1 MKDRTT
7 LLFGLGEFTVVDVDR
22 VGSDAVRVVVE
33 TVVREAA
40 CPECG
45 TVSSRVKDRPLRRVK
60 DLPASGQRV
69 ELWWRKRRLVCL
81 PAACPRRSFL
91 ERTVAI
97 PPRSRLTVRLREH
110 LAQAIAGSN
119 RAVSEV
125 AAEHG
130 VAWHTAHRALVAA
143 AARWLPAPPPR
154 PGGCQHRRR
163 RRCWVSMRPGP
174 DASAGSGSR
183 RGGDGR
189 TRG

>member
-1 MKDRTT
+1 MKDLMT
-7 LLFGLGEFTVVDVDR
+7 LLFGLGEFTVVEVER
-22 VGSDAVRVVVE
+22 LSADAVRVVVE
-33 TVVREAA
+33 TVAREAA

-45 TVSSRVKDRPLRRVK
+45 TLSSRVKDRPLRRVK

-81 PAACPRRSFL
+81 PATCPRHSFL
-91 ERTVAI
+91 ERTAAI
-97 PPRSRLTVRLREH
+97 PPRSRLTTRLREH
-110 LAQAIAGSN
+110 LAAAIAGSN
-119 RAVSEV
+119 RAVSQV

-143 AARWLPAPPPR
+143 AARWLPAPTPTA
-154 PGGCQHRRR
+154 
-163 RRCWVSMRPGP
+163 VLASMRPGP
-174 DASAGSGSR
+174 AASGRSGSR